1 MGNDFFSGIGAII
14 AKTAR
19 NISQKAEDLYE
30 VQKIRNQLSGEE
42 QLAEKAMMDIG
53 RVIYARYEQGEGVD
67 GELGILCQE
76 ISQHMQVADHYRD
89 VIAAHNGEKYC
100 PACHKAV
107 MREANFCP
115 YCGAACPTPEL
126 EEQARDVI
134 EQIDDDV
141 KDAQVVGETEETTET
156 EGTEDKT
163 DTTAE
168 ASAET
173 EAAGDPEADISEE
186 TQAGTEAAE
195 HTGVNLEKSGDNK

>member
-186 TQAGTEAAE
+186 AQAGTEAAE